1 MACTHLPLIPAKAGI
16 QVESTDAS
24 PNLLGPRFRGDE
36 RMGVVGSIPVKLG
49 LVARLAHLR
58 YWRSIAA
65 APRIL
70 DLLMRPD
77 GRLETTFG
85 ENT

>member
-1 MACTHLPLIPAKAGI
+1 LPICGI
-16 QVESTDAS
+16 WQ
-24 PNLLGPRFRGDE
+24 
-36 RMGVVGSIPVKLG
+36 
-49 LVARLAHLR
+49 
-58 YWRSIAA
+58 SIAA
-65 APRIL
+65 ALRAL

>member
-1 MACTHLPLIPAKAGI
+1 MA
-16 QVESTDAS
+16 VD
-24 PNLLGPRFRGDE
+24 
-36 RMGVVGSIPVKLG
+36 
-49 LVARLAHLR
+49 
-58 YWRSIAA
+58 AA
-65 APRIL
+65 AALRAL